1 MDNTDTAAIARIA
14 AQADSLADQ
23 ILAVE
28 VPDICAYR
36 ALHGLVQWGRGSG
49 LFMPSARHLDALQR
63 LPEDEALR
71 LWAEQETQLTS
82 VRGPV

>member
-1 MDNTDTAAIARIA
+1 MTESDTAAIVRIV
-14 AQADSLADQ
+14 AQADGLADQ

-36 ALHGLVQWGRGSG
+36 ALHGLVTWGRGSG

-71 LWAEQETQLTS
+71 LWADQEARLVS
-82 VRGPV
+82 VREPG